1 MSSIPTTSAEA
12 RSKSAS
18 SNSTS
23 NSSSNSKNNL
33 SGIERRRRKRAKIS
47 AQVHVRV
54 VNSPEPFEEVCK
66 SVDVSRDGL
75 LFTSARAGYWK
86 GQVLEV
92 TFPYSTAAGDFN
104 TAQKAE
110 VVRVES
116 SPSGSQ
122 QHGVAVQFC
131 AAKADAKSEK
141 KVMTGALG
149 SSGAS
154 SSSSGAYAS
163 NGAYASKT
171 KLSVADPFVDSPL
184 GHLPATQEAS
194 SAAAS
199 AAAKQQALVLA
210 VESDQRTGDIMRN
223 ILQSDGYT
231 VIVVPTAQQALEVL
245 RTTVPAVFLA
255 EVEGED
261 MSGHDLCLIIK
272 RNDRLQRVPVILLT
286 RSAQPAD
293 YSASHQLGAVVCMA
307 KPFKPER
314 LLHVV
319 RLVAPPPSQKS
330 VYGASRVAGSTIERA
345 L

>member
-1 MSSIPTTSAEA
+1 MSTIPTSAEA
-12 RSKSAS
+12 RSKSAAP
-18 SNSTS
+18 
-23 NSSSNSKNNL
+23 NSKSSPNSNNQKSTL

-86 GQVLEV
+86 GQILEV

-116 SPSGSQ
+116 SSNGSQ

-141 KVMTGALG
+141 KVTTGALG
-149 SSGAS
+149 SSIPA
-154 SSSSGAYAS
+154 SGAYAS

-194 SAAAS
+194 SAAANV
-199 AAAKQQALVLA
+199 AVKQQSIVLA
-210 VESDQRTGDIMRN
+210 VESDQRTADIMRN